1 MLFAVA
7 VLTRIARALQ
17 SDRVRRLWS
26 ALPLRFVGGHE
37 RWRLGDVAGLR
48 GLQAAD
54 LTNHM
59 DGIGKRGKS
68 FSWRDRFVIN
78 FP

>member
-7 VLTRIARALQ
+7 VLTCIARALQ

-37 RWRLGDVAGLR
+37 RWRLGDSAGLR
-48 GLQAAD
+48 GLQTAD
-54 LTNHM
+54 LANHTE
-59 DGIGKRGKS
+59 GIGKRGKS